1 MRSQGNLL
9 SSASRVARIIAGL
22 WLAAATAGCAGDDT
36 QVTAPPT
43 DSGAPDST
51 SGDAGADAP
60 SPPQDGSPAI
70 SGVAKAMFSSSP
82 IDFGGVGCGAPPVTQ
97 VFSITGSG
105 PVPLAVTAA
114 TSGDVFAVSPGALS
128 IGDGGSG
135 TFVVTATIPSSATAG
150 TALTGSLNL
159 FTNDPANSSVA
170 IPLSATPT
178 GGTLDFSG
186 GSPSAISFPTAAV
199 GVPAPSITFSL
210 ENMGNAP
217 AAFAIGAPNNTEFSL
232 TTAAQT
238 VAPGQALVLTASF
251 TPTNTTPQSATA
263 AVTATGATCGNSVSS
278 ISLSG
283 QGTLAQVTGWP
294 TAPIDFGPATCGGAA
309 PAGTSFTLTN
319 VGTVVAEI
327 TEVALTGAPGFT
339 TSAQLG
345 QQIAPN
351 GGVLVISVAAPAVPS
366 PSPLTPVT
374 ATLSLQTSADTAPTL
389 VTLTEEPQ
397 GAVLSFDTSPTPG
410 FGSFGSVV
418 LLESATQNFNLK
430 NAGNSPADVTLSL
443 SSAGDGGSSAFTI
456 SDAEFSVSASASQQ
470 DSVTFSPV
478 AANVSNASVAVAT
491 TSPLCATLPAP
502 VPLSG
507 VGLGGGPSVFP
518 TSLSFSATCGGA
530 APGYQAFAVRNE
542 GTANL
547 NWTYT
552 APAGPGASQYAIAS
566 LAPPGLLT
574 PGQSASLLVQAA
586 AIPSPA
592 PNPDP
597 AALAATVTITT
608 DVPLDPPHVVSLS
621 EVPLCDQLSFSLT
634 SLRFGQPP
642 INTTLSQPFAVVN
655 EANPGSAAANVSFVV
670 QGSGASAYAVTPL
683 SASDIAPGGGLSSS
697 ESVAFTPVSSV
708 AYPASLALATSDSL
722 CAPLPT
728 PISMTGTG
736 AQGKVAVSPTIL
748 TFGTSPSDPAG
759 LVNCGAT
766 GPASSLTI
774 SNVGNADFAV
784 TALTLGLGA
793 ASPYQLS
800 GAAASLPA
808 DVGIGDSISL
818 TITPKAIP
826 SAVANPN
833 DASPFSDTLT
843 ITTNAALD
851 TPHSIALVMQA
862 RGAVIANTP
871 LSTTWNFGTIGYGSI
886 GTVTST
892 IRNAGNA
899 PASLQLS
906 GLAQPSI
913 FGIEN
918 NPTTA
923 APNAVTAIVGQFI
936 PASSNGAWTD
946 QGTLAVTADAL
957 CASLPSPWSSPMIA
971 LSGASNAGSAV
982 AVSGSLVFPTTD
994 CGSAAPGAQSI
1005 TLSNGTNVAYAYTA
1019 GFNSGAYY
1027 TLSSAS
1033 PGTIPANGTA
1043 SVVVAPKTV
1052 TPGPGVQPG
1061 SAPYADELVVTVA
1074 TSPPT
1079 SFVVPISWALNGA
1092 VLSLP
1097 QGAGPEADAHGDP
1110 FYPADTASGFAFPM
1124 HNTGTATA
1132 TVDFGVQPL
1141 GFVQFSPAAPLQVIP
1156 GIPST
1161 PVLSSAATGSSCP
1174 ATTTGS
1180 LTFVYAGPVC
1190 QPFPF
1195 SSVAVEACVGS
1206 E

>member
-36 QVTAPPT
+36 EVPAPPS

-51 SGDAGADAP
+51 SGDAAADAP
-60 SPPQDGSPAI
+60 SAPLPQDGGPSI

-82 IDFGGVGCGAPPVTQ
+82 IDFGSIGCGAPPVTQ

-114 TSGDVFAVSPGALS
+114 TSGDVFSVSPGALS

-135 TFVVTATIPSSATAG
+135 AFVVTATVPSSATAG
-150 TALTGSLNL
+150 TALAGSLNL
-159 FTNDPANSSVA
+159 FTNDPANSNVA
-170 IPLSATPT
+170 IPLSATPS
-178 GGTLDFSG
+178 GGTLAFSL
-186 GSPSAISFPTAAV
+186 GSPTSIAFPTSAV
-199 GVPAPSITFSL
+199 GVPAPSMSFGL
-210 ENMGNAP
+210 ENVGTAP
-217 AAFAIGAPNNTEFSL
+217 ATFTLGAPTNAEFSL
-232 TTAAQT
+232 QT
-238 VAPGQALVLTASF
+238 VGPGPAVTVPPGATWVMTAGFTAMNTAPA
-251 TPTNTTPQSATA
+251 SATA
-263 AVTATGATCGNSVSS
+263 TVTTTDPICGDSVSA

-283 QGTLAQVTGWP
+283 QGSVAQVTGWP

-319 VGTVVAEI
+319 VGTVLATI

-345 QQIAPN
+345 EQIAPN
-351 GGVLVISVAAPAVPS
+351 GGVLVVTVAAPAVPS
-366 PSPLTPVT
+366 PSPLTPFT
-374 ATLSLQTSADTAPTL
+374 ATLSLQTSADTAPTV

-443 SSAGDGGSSAFTI
+443 SNAGDGGTSAFTI

-470 DSVTFSPV
+470 DSVTFAPV
-478 AANVSNASVAVAT
+478 AANVSNASIAVTT

-530 APGYQAFAVRNE
+530 APGYQAFGVRNE

-552 APAGPGASQYAIAS
+552 APAGPGASQYTIAS

-574 PGQSASLLVQAA
+574 PGQSATLLVQAA

-621 EVPLCDQLSFSLT
+621 EVPLGDQLSFSLT

-655 EANPGSAAANVSFVV
+655 EANPGSPAANVSFVV
-670 QGSGASAYAVTPL
+670 QGSGASVYAVTPL
-683 SASDIAPGGGLSSS
+683 SASDIAPGGGLSST

-766 GPASSLTI
+766 GPAGSLTI

-833 DASPFSDTLT
+833 DASPFFDTLT

-851 TPHSIALVMQA
+851 TPHAIALVMQA
-862 RGAVIANTP
+862 RGAVIANAP

-892 IRNAGNA
+892 IRNTGNA
-899 PASLQLS
+899 PASVELS

-918 NPTTA
+918 NPTTS

-957 CASLPSPWSSPMIA
+957 CAPLPSPWSSPMIA

-1079 SFVVPISWALNGA
+1079 SFVVPNLVGLERSGPFA
-1092 VLSLP
+1092 P
-1097 QGAGPEADAHGDP
+1097 PRCGAGDRRARKSFLPRRHRQRLRVPHAQHGHRDGDRGLRGPAARLRRALSRRSASSHSGDP
-1110 FYPADTASGFAFPM
+1110 VHTRLEQRGHGIELSG
-1124 HNTGTATA
+1124 HDHG
-1132 TVDFGVQPL
+1132 
-1141 GFVQFSPAAPLQVIP
+1141 
-1156 GIPST
+1156 
-1161 PVLSSAATGSSCP
+1161 
-1174 ATTTGS
+1174 
-1180 LTFVYAGPVC
+1180 
-1190 QPFPF
+1190 
-1195 SSVAVEACVGS
+1195 
-1206 E
+1206 